1 MRYGS
6 SGFGGCL
13 LHGCLEFHSGEAIV
27 HRGGTQN
34 QPSALRCGDGVEGVG
49 GSAGTAGERVQI
61 LDDHVI
67 AENRSQNIREFVGH
81 ACSLRGCPNLN
92 IRWATRRIWI
102 SSAPSV
108 MR

>member
-6 SGFGGCL
+6 SGFGRCI
-13 LHGCLEFHSGEAIV
+13 LHGRFEFHSGEAVV
-27 HRGGTQN
+27 HRGGTQD

-61 LDDHVI
+61 LDDYVI
-67 AENRSQNIREFVGH
+67 AENRPQSTRELIDH
-81 ACSLRGCPNLN
+81 ACSLLGWPNLN